1 MMLKQVIALDEETGI
16 PWVDRLF
23 RLKRTSPQEEYE
35 QAAICQD
42 DVDMLQRNRYL
53 DPECKVPDP
62 PANCAAVSK
71 AAAMH
76 HNIPEDVHARE
87 EYFPQPRKVKLPQ
100 PLLSCSLDMHTSR
113 ERPSSE
119 VPAEIGTR
127 RPSSCKGRHELCP
140 RVRLLFT
147 LLLAL
152 LRTQAC

>member
-1 MMLKQVIALDEETGI
+1 
-16 PWVDRLF
+16 VDRLF

-76 HNIPEDVHARE
+76 HSIPEDVHARE
-87 EYFPQPRKVKLPQ
+87 EYFPQPRRCCSSWRSLSPRTPWHVHPQYKLYRMWG
-100 PLLSCSLDMHTSR
+100 SNGGEHS
-113 ERPSSE
+113 
-119 VPAEIGTR
+119 A
-127 RPSSCKGRHELCP
+127 
-140 RVRLLFT
+140 
-147 LLLAL
+147 
-152 LRTQAC
+152 QACLRS